1 MRFLTLV
8 AVVAVPALAQT
19 LDDELGRLPESMRDA
34 VAKADAD
41 PKTSAAFWSWY
52 RCSVCQ
58 PLIDEGNITIA
69 HEKEKAKVAGLV
81 NKLALYRAQE
91 QVVAGRK
98 CLRHA
103 DDAFKAWKLKPLA
116 CTAKP
121 VAEVAECL
129 AQDGRSEE
137 PVCRLQ
143 QIRVVDA
150 PAREVWFTP
159 GR

>member
-1 MRFLTLV
+1 MRLL
-8 AVVAVPALAQT
+8 ALLIGTAFGQT
-19 LDDELGRLPESMRDA
+19 LDSELDALPESMRKA

-41 PKTSAAFWSWY
+41 PKTSVAFWSWY
-52 RCSVCQ
+52 RCSICQ
-58 PLIDEGNITIA
+58 PLVDEGNDAIA
-69 HEKEKAKVAGLV
+69 HEKEKAKVAGVV

-98 CLRHA
+98 CQRHA
-103 DDAFKAWKLKPLA
+103 DDAFKAWKLKPVA
-116 CTAKP
+116 CTSKP
-121 VAEVAECL
+121 VADVAECL

-143 QIRVVDA
+143 QIRLVDA